1 MKTLLTYKSLL
12 LAGGLL
18 LISYNIFHFAVKSQN
33 GVVRSSGVKK
43 EIVAIRSSLDS
54 SEVTLF
60 QELAGKLFPVL
71 KNLNKM

>member
-18 LISYNIFHFAVKSQN
+18 FVSFNIFHFAM
-33 GVVRSSGVKK
+33 RSPAAVARPSGIKK
-43 EIVAIRSSLDS
+43 ELVAIRTSLDS

-60 QELAGKLFPVL
+60 EELAGKLFPVL